1 MNQNQLPAFHVLAKP
16 AGPICNLD
24 CKYCFYLEKD
34 RIYPDVKQFK
44 MSDEVLESFIRQK
57 IEGHR
62 TNSVHFTWQ
71 GGEPTL
77 LGLDYFK
84 QVVALQKKY
93 AGDKAIENGFQ
104 TNGLLLDD
112 DWCIFLKE
120 ENFLLGISIDGP
132 EAIHDHYRVHRNGQ
146 GSFHEVMQG
155 LELFK
160 KHDVSFNTLTV
171 VNAHNVNHADEIY
184 TFLKDIESTFWQFI
198 PIVERTGDGEGLATP
213 DVQAKLTEWSVPPLA
228 YGQFLEH
235 IFQRWVRED
244 VGEIFIQQFESA
256 LANHMG
262 MPAGICV
269 WSPECGAALALEHN
283 GDLYPCDHY
292 VFPKYKLG
300 NIMEMPLVDLIHTP
314 EQRQFGRDKKEKLP
328 KVCLNCEVLDLCHGE
343 CPKHRFM
350 IAPDGEKGLNYL
362 CEGYKYF
369 FTSIRPELGVFAEL
383 LSMGQPAEGIQSWM
397 VQKDA
402 GFPDLDVE
410 PDDPCPCGSGKIFK
424 SCCMA

>member
-1 MNQNQLPAFHVLAKP
+1 
-16 AGPICNLD
+16 
-24 CKYCFYLEKD
+24 
-34 RIYPDVKQFK
+34 

-93 AGDKAIENGFQ
+93 AGDKTIENGFQ

-112 DWCIFLKE
+112 DWCIFFRE
-120 ENFLLGISIDGP
+120 ENFLVGLSIDGP
-132 EAIHDHYRVHRNGQ
+132 EAIHDHFRVHRNEK
-146 GSFHEVMQG
+146 GSFHEVMRG
-155 LELFK
+155 LDLLK
-160 KHDVSFNTLTV
+160 KHEVSFNTLTV

-184 TFLKDIESTFWQFI
+184 TFLKDIESRFWQFI

-410 PDDPCPCGSGKIFK
+410 PEDLCPCGSGKIFK